1 MFCYSLFFPF
11 FFILYIFGEKKP
23 PCGGVVFETEITEN
37 LIVNYRDFSI
47 LTEKYVLGMSF
58 GQKFYK
64 SIQIFQK
71 DIC

>member
-1 MFCYSLFFPF
+1 
-11 FFILYIFGEKKP
+11 
-23 PCGGVVFETEITEN
+23 VVFETEITEN

-47 LTEKYVLGMSF
+47 LTEKYVLRMSF